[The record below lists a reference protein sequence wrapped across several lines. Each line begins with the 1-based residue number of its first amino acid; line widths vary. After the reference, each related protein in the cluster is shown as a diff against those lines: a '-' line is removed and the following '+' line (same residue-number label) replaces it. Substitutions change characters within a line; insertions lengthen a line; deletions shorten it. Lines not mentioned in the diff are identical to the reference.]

1 MTKTIIAP
9 IVALIVLVVQA
20 LFGIEIPEDVVNEF
34 VVVIGN
40 LVAVAT
46 VIYGIV
52 TNHIKKSKVE

>member
-34 VVVIGN
+34 VVVVGN

-52 TNHIKKSKVE
+52 TNHLKKEE